1 MRRPRIDDDRSAG
14 QDSFLDVV
22 TNIVGIL
29 IILVM
34 VIGAQV
40 RQLVLTP
47 PPAPADATAAT
58 AEAERLAAEIETL
71 GATVAS
77 AESEIEELQFQIKSV
92 AVEAAAAAQGRVE
105 IATLVAA
112 AKHELGQMKAAADS
126 ARVTAAERTARR
138 QRLAAEIHQ
147 CRLETEGVVHAA
159 ATTEEVLAYPTP
171 IGRTV
176 NGDEIH
182 FRLAEG
188 RIAYVPL
195 EELFELAKTHTRR
208 NSDSLQDLA
217 ARIVTVGP
225 TRDFNL
231 DYVVETKIDRAR
243 GQVLVRSR
251 EWVVRPVHPGVGETF
266 TAALETGSRFRA
278 VLGGVK
284 PDTTVTLWCYPDSF
298 EGYRAIRAELHRL
311 GVPTAGRPLPDGAP
325 IGGSTEGSKSV
336 VQ

>member
-1 MRRPRIDDDRSAG
+1 MRRSSTEDDRSAG

-34 VIGAQV
+34 VIGARV
-40 RQLVLTP
+40 RQIILTP
-47 PPAPADATAAT
+47 PDAAAT
-58 AEAERLAAEIETL
+58 PAVAAVLAEATEL
-71 GATVAS
+71 GQTVAS
-77 AESEIEELQFQIKSV
+77 TETEIDELQSQIAEV
-92 AVEAAAAAQGRVE
+92 ELEAAAAAQSRLNL
-105 IATLVAA
+105 ATAVAA
-112 AKHELGQMKAAADS
+112 AKHELQQRKAAADAAS
-126 ARVTAAERTARR
+126 VTAAEREARR
-138 QRLAAEIHQ
+138 RTLADEIQ
-147 CRLETEGVVHAA
+147 KCTLETQGLAHARA
-159 ATTEEVLAYPTP
+159 TTTEEVLAYPTP

-176 NGDEIH
+176 NGEEIH

-195 EELFELAKTHTRR
+195 EELFELAKAHTRR
-208 NSDSLQDLA
+208 NADSLSNLA
-217 ARIVTVGP
+217 ARVVTVGP
-225 TRDFNL
+225 ARDFSL
-231 DYVVETKIDRAR
+231 DYVVETKVDRAR

-251 EWVVRPVHPGVGETF
+251 EWVVRPVGPAVGEPV
-266 TAALETGSRFRA
+266 AEALGPTSRFRG
-278 VLGGVK
+278 VLSGVK

-311 GVPTAGRPLPDGAP
+311 GIPTAGRPLPDGAP

>member
-1 MRRPRIDDDRSAG
+1 MRRARAEEDRSAG

-34 VIGAQV
+34 VIGARV
-40 RQLVLTP
+40 RQIVLA
-47 PPAPADATAAT
+47 PAPPVATSASAS
-58 AEAERLAAEIETL
+58 LAAEIGGL
-71 GATVAS
+71 GATLAS
-77 AESEIEELQFQIKSV
+77 AESEIEALQNQIEVVSL
-92 AVEAAAAAQGRVE
+92 EATAAGQARIE
-105 IATLVAA
+105 MATIVAA
-112 AKHELGQMKAAADS
+112 AKHELAQRKSQAD
-126 ARVTAAERTARR
+126 ATRVAAAERAARR
-138 QRLAAEIHQ
+138 RALDDEV
-147 CRLETEGVVHAA
+147 RKLSLETEGLAHAA

-176 NGDEIH
+176 NGEEIH

-195 EELFELAKTHTRR
+195 EELFELAKAHTRR
-208 NSDSLQDLA
+208 NSDSLPDLA
-217 ARIVTVGP
+217 ARVVTVGP

-251 EWVVRPVHPGVGETF
+251 EWVVRPVSPGVGETV
-266 TAALETGSRFRA
+266 AEALQSSSRFRA

-298 EGYRAIRAELHRL
+298 EGYRVIRAELYRL
-311 GVPTAGRPLPDGAP
+311 GIPTAGRPLPEGAP
-325 IGGSTEGSKSV
+325 IGGSNEGSKSV

>member
-1 MRRPRIDDDRSAG
+1 MRRNISTDDDRSAG

-34 VIGAQV
+34 VIGARV
-40 RQLVLTP
+40 RQIILEPPDAAATP
-47 PPAPADATAAT
+47 AVAALLDEATELGQTVTSTETEIDGLEAQIAEVEHEAAAT
-58 AEAERLAAEIETL
+58 AQARLDL
-71 GATVAS
+71 ATA
-77 AESEIEELQFQIKSV
+77 
-92 AVEAAAAAQGRVE
+92 
-105 IATLVAA
+105 VAA
-112 AKHELGQMKAAADS
+112 TKHELERRKAAADVAS
-126 ARVTAAERTARR
+126 VARAEQAARR
-138 QRLAAEIHQ
+138 RALVAEIHQ
-147 CRLETEGVVHAA
+147 CTLAA
-159 ATTEEVLAYPTP
+159 QGLGHPQATTEEVLAYPTP

-195 EELFELAKTHTRR
+195 EELFELAKAHTRR
-208 NSDSLQDLA
+208 NADSLSNLA
-217 ARIVTVGP
+217 ARVVTVGP
-225 TRDFNL
+225 ARDFNL
-231 DYVVETKIDRAR
+231 DYVVETKIDRSR

-251 EWVVRPVHPGVGETF
+251 EWVVRPVGPTVGEPV
-266 TAALETGSRFRA
+266 AEALRPTSRFRG
-278 VLGGVK
+278 VLSGVK
-284 PDTTVTLWCYPDSF
+284 PDTTVTVWCYPDSF

-311 GVPTAGRPLPDGAP
+311 GIPTAGRPLPEGAP

>member
-1 MRRPRIDDDRSAG
+1 MRRPRADEERSAG

-40 RQLVLTP
+40 RQLVLSP
-47 PPAPADATAAT
+47 PEPDATPEVVAL
-58 AEAERLAAEIETL
+58 EEEVRQLV
-71 GATVAS
+71 GTVAS
-77 AESEIEELQFQIKSV
+77 AEHEIEELEAQV
-92 AVEAAAAAQGRVE
+92 DTVELE
-105 IATLVAA
+105 
-112 AKHELGQMKAAADS
+112 
-126 ARVTAAERTARR
+126 VTAASHARLELATAVSAARVGLAEMKQEADAARVASAERSARR
-138 QRLAAEIHQ
+138 RSLEAEIRQ
-147 CRLETEGVVHAA
+147 CRLETEGIAHAA

-176 NGDEIH
+176 NGEEIH
-182 FRLAEG
+182 FRLARG

-195 EELFELAKTHTRR
+195 KELFEMAKEHTRR
-208 NSDSLQDLA
+208 NSNSLSNLT

-225 TRDFNL
+225 ARGFDL
-231 DYVVETKIDRAR
+231 DYVVEAKVDRSR
-243 GQVLVRSR
+243 GQVLIRSR
-251 EWVVRPVHPGVGETF
+251 EWVVRPVDPAVGEPF
-266 TAALETGSRFRA
+266 AEALESGSRFRR
-278 VLGGVK
+278 VLGGVR

-298 EGYRAIRAELHRL
+298 DGYRLVRAELHRL
-311 GVPTAGRPLPDGAP
+311 GIPTAGRPLPDGAP